1 MFAECHKSISIACCL
16 FIQYDII
23 YDVIFIAIDTL
34 LQVLVISQLCY
45 YICIIVETSW
55 IEQN

>member
-1 MFAECHKSISIACCL
+1 MFAECHKTISIACYL

-23 YDVIFIAIDTL
+23 HDVTLIAIDTL

-45 YICIIVETSW
+45 YICTKVETS
-55 IEQN
+55 